1 MQTIFYIIL
10 MAYAYQII
18 RYKIGWSLIKPSQKK
33 TYSPSVSVIVA
44 LRNEEKNI
52 NNLLEFLKNQNYNDK
67 VLEFILVNDHSSDN
81 TLSLLHKSNI
91 ENLRIINLKDNE
103 YGKKTAIIKAVNIAN
118 GEIILATDADCC
130 FDINWVSSM
139 VSYFQNP
146 DVHLVSGPV
155 IYHKKNSF
163 FQKLQ
168 CLEFV
173 SLVASAAGSV
183 GINNAIF
190 CNGANMAYRKK
201 SFLKLNDFNES
212 RSPSGDDVF
221 LLHSI
226 KSKNKK
232 SIVFAKEKNA
242 IVATDGQPSLSS
254 FINQRKRWASKSTLY
269 KDVASTYVS
278 YLVFFTN
285 LTFAFLSIMSFFSSN
300 FLISFILFFIVKS
313 IVDFLLLFPVLKFFK
328 RIDLAKLIFPF
339 ELFYSFYIVVIAC
352 LSFYKSFEWKDRIYR

>member
-10 MAYAYQII
+10 IAYAYQII
-18 RYKIGWSLIKPSQKK
+18 RYKIGWSLIKPLEKK
-33 TYSPSVSVIVA
+33 TYRPTVSVIVA

-67 VLEFILVNDHSSDN
+67 ILEFILVNDHSSDN

-91 ENLRIINLKDNE
+91 ENLRIINLNDDE
-103 YGKKTAIIKAVNIAN
+103 YGKKTAIMKAVNIAN
-118 GEIILATDADCC
+118 GEIILATDADCS

-139 VSYFQNP
+139 ISYFQNP

-163 FQKLQ
+163 FQKIQ

-201 SFLKLNDFNES
+201 SFLKLNDFNIE
-212 RSPSGDDVF
+212 
-221 LLHSI
+221 I
-226 KSKNKK
+226 
-232 SIVFAKEKNA
+232 I
-242 IVATDGQPSLSS
+242 
-254 FINQRKRWASKSTLY
+254 
-269 KDVASTYVS
+269 
-278 YLVFFTN
+278 
-285 LTFAFLSIMSFFSSN
+285 
-300 FLISFILFFIVKS
+300 
-313 IVDFLLLFPVLKFFK
+313 
-328 RIDLAKLIFPF
+328 
-339 ELFYSFYIVVIAC
+339 
-352 LSFYKSFEWKDRIYR
+352 